1 MKNNIYNEFLKLY
14 WLKPVDSVWDSVC
27 ANYVFKWVRK
37 HKVILD
43 LGCGDGLNTAITFGA
58 KIRDNYDRYEK
69 AKSSYT
75 GIYEKEVKEKH
86 SLVIFT
92 KIKSQQN

>member
-1 MKNNIYNEFLKLY
+1 MYGI
-14 WLKPVDSVWDSVC
+14 
-27 ANYVFKWVRK
+27 VFVQIMSLNGFNK

-75 GIYEKEVKEKH
+75 GIYEKEEREKH